1 MRRRIQII
9 PFIVVFFCFFGKAFG
24 TGDSIHILTVKD
36 TIFIQKDSLGINFFY
51 HQVEPKQTMY
61 SICRFYGLKQK
72 QLQELNPALKVR
84 GIQIGELVKVPIS
97 AKLIRVSALPLNNVK
112 YSPIFYEVMP
122 GEGLNKI
129 SRNYFAI
136 KPEKLMQINGMT
148 SPELKLGQLLLIGW
162 IPLNLFNEA
171 KSQITKD
178 TKKEEKLKTKA
189 PIPSKDLNKDKNPS
203 QLAIEKDIAK
213 ANVADAVEKVEKEEA
228 LNTSESNKI
237 KFEKSERQK
246 IEDQGIAFWHKEMRG
261 NKGLYVLHRNA
272 PRGSVIK
279 ISNPMFGTTVYA
291 KVAGSIS
298 ANAYPDEVMIVVSPE
313 IADKLR
319 ARDARFFAK
328 ISYLR

>member
-1 MRRRIQII
+1 MKRRIQII
-9 PFIVVFFCFFGKAFG
+9 PLIVVFFCFFSKVYG
-24 TGDSIHILTVKD
+24 TGDSIHILTVND

-51 HQVEPKQTMY
+51 HKVEPKQTMY

-84 GIQIGELVKVPIS
+84 GIQIGELIKVPIS

-136 KPEKLMQINGMT
+136 KPEKLMQINGMV

-162 IPLNLFNEA
+162 IPLNLFYEPKGQIATVA
-171 KSQITKD
+171 KKD
-178 TKKEEKLKTKA
+178 EKLKAKTST
-189 PIPSKDLNKDKNPS
+189 PTKDLNKEKNTT

-228 LNTSESNKI
+228 LNTTESNKV
-237 KFEKSERQK
+237 KFEKSNRQK
-246 IEDQGIAFWHKEMRG
+246 VDDQGIAFWHKEMRG
-261 NKGLYVLHRNA
+261 NKGLYVLHRSA
-272 PRGSVIK
+272 TRGSVIK

-291 KVAGSIS
+291 KVAGNIS
-298 ANAYPDEVMIVVSPE
+298 ASAYPDEVMIVVSPE
-313 IADKLR
+313 VAGKLG

-328 ISYLR
+328 ISYLQ